1 MADFPLSRSSDTA
14 LVSGPS
20 ESAGRARRSVVTTPA
35 LHSFG
40 NAVFSHRWLTAI
52 AVMSSS
58 IMQVLDTSVVNVSL
72 PHIAGSLSSSVDEA
86 TWVLTSYLVANAIIL
101 PITGWLA
108 NYIGRKRLLL
118 MMVAG
123 FTLASLLCGLAPNL
137 PALIV
142 FRIAQGAT
150 GGGLQPLSQAVLLE
164 EFPGREQGKAMAFW
178 SLGIIAAPIFGPTLG
193 GWITDTWTWRWVF
206 FINLPVG
213 ILSLILISQFVVD
226 PAYIRR
232 GAMRVDGWGI
242 GMLAVGMG
250 ALQIMLDKGQEDDW
264 LGSDFI
270 RTLAV
275 IALTFTVG
283 FVIRELTVKDPIVH
297 FDLLRSRTF
306 ATGVLLVTAMGFI
319 LYGSLV
325 LLPLFMQTL
334 LGWTA
339 TTAGIWNS
347 PRGVG
352 TAICMP
358 LVGYLLGKG
367 WDGRWML
374 VFGFAAAALAFFDY
388 SHMTLESGTWDIFL
402 AQITQGA
409 AMAFLFVPL
418 TTLTMDAVHKHEMGY
433 ATSLYNT
440 MRNIG
445 SSFGISFVT
454 TWVARRSQ
462 FHQSQLSAS
471 ISPSNFIGQQRLAGL
486 APFLQQKGIDQ
497 STAEHKAAGLLYAC
511 FRSRLLCLAIWTCST
526 SWEFCSSPSF
536 LSSSLSANLSTSGG
550 NDRRITRWISDLRSD
565 GPQGCKLD

>member
-1 MADFPLSRSSDTA
+1 VAEISSGRVPGTTLIA
-14 LVSGPS
+14 GSAVPTFVAPASGEAAVSP
-20 ESAGRARRSVVTTPA
+20 
-35 LHSFG
+35 
-40 NAVFSHRWLTAI
+40 HRWFTAI

-108 NYIGRKRLLL
+108 NYMGRKRLLL
-118 MMVAG
+118 AMVAG
-123 FTLASLLCGLAPNL
+123 FTLSSLLCGLAPNL
-137 PALIV
+137 PALII
-142 FRIAQGAT
+142 FRILQGAT

-164 EFPGREQGKAMAFW
+164 EFPGKEQGKAMAFW
-178 SLGIIAAPIFGPTLG
+178 SLGIIAAPILGPTMG
-193 GWITDTWTWRWVF
+193 GWITDTYTWRWVF

-213 ILSLILISQFVVD
+213 VLSLILISQFVYD
-226 PAYIRR
+226 PSYIRR
-232 GAMRVDGWGI
+232 GSTRIDTWGI

-264 LGSDFI
+264 LGSNFI
-270 RTLAV
+270 RTLCI
-275 IALTFTVG
+275 IALVFLAA

-297 FDLLRSRTF
+297 FHLLRSQTF
-306 ATGVLLVTAMGFI
+306 STGVVLTTLMGFV

-347 PRGVG
+347 PRGIG
-352 TAICMP
+352 TALCMP

-374 VFGFAAAALAFFDY
+374 TFGLAVAGLAFFGY
-388 SHMTLESGTWDIFL
+388 SHMTLDSGTWDIFWD
-402 AQITQGA
+402 QITQGVG
-409 AMAFLFVPL
+409 MAFLFVPL
-418 TTLTMDAVHKHEMGY
+418 TTLTMGPILNQEMGY

-445 SSFGISFVT
+445 SSIGISFVT

-462 FHQSQLSAS
+462 FHQSVLAANLNAS
-471 ISPSNFIGQQRLAGL
+471 SPVDHQMRAGL
-486 APFLQQKGIDQ
+486 VPFLQQNGSNVVTASDKANGLIYQMLQQQASLLSYLDVFHLMGILFLVITPMVLLMR
-497 STAEHKAAGLLYAC
+497 SAEH
-511 FRSRLLCLAIWTCST
+511 SNSH
-526 SWEFCSSPSF
+526 
-536 LSSSLSANLSTSGG
+536 
-550 NDRRITRWISDLRSD
+550 
-565 GPQGCKLD
+565 KLHR